1 MKIETDC
8 IEKMKQLVTG
18 IMVDTEHLDD
28 RTPYAQGMRA
38 ASIEMEWIIKDY
50 KKLKRIQE
58 NRNDSVQK

>member
-18 IMVDTEHLDD
+18 IMVDTQNLED

-38 ASIEMEWIIKDY
+38 AAIEMEWIIKDC
-50 KKLKRIQE
+50 KKLKKIQE
-58 NRNDSVQK
+58 NQNDPVQR